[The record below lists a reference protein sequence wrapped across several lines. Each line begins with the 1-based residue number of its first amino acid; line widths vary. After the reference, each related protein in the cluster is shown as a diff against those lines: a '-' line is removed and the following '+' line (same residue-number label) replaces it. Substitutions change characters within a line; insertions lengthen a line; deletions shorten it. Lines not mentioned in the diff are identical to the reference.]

1 MLEVRPGSKKKKEK
15 KSGFCEIRTKFHWNC
30 EKACWAVRPQPEN
43 LAQEAQRSQS
53 NDTPVTADSGMAE
66 LRHATAAA
74 AATRA
79 SSSPAKRDAE
89 SSASSSPFVASSSSP
104 RGGGGGDGKD
114 GAPRSSAP
122 LHHQKYHFP
131 SPLRSL
137 LALEDPRS
145 PTASASYR
153 ILVAVVA
160 CLFVAALVSAPS
172 VWSRIVSS

>member
-1 MLEVRPGSKKKKEK
+1 
-15 KSGFCEIRTKFHWNC
+15 
-30 EKACWAVRPQPEN
+30 
-43 LAQEAQRSQS
+43 
-53 NDTPVTADSGMAE
+53 MAE

-89 SSASSSPFVASSSSP
+89 SSASSSPLVASSSSP

-122 LHHQKYHFP
+122 LHHQKYHLP

-172 VWSRIVSS
+172 VWSRINAPYLCRKDGIRLHCPRVNERESLWENPHAAAASWKPCAERRSDEISGKSSI